1 MPITYD
7 QTGVTYD
14 ATGYTYNG
22 DGYQPTVFPIAGVY
36 IAFDDGP
43 YTANPTWTEVT
54 TYVRSI
60 TTHRGRSSDLDQF
73 DTGTAQIVLDNRDR
87 RFDPFYT
94 SGPYYPNGLTP
105 RRPIRIVGQIGGSTY
120 EVFRGFV
127 AGWPVTWS
135 DAGYD
140 STVTIQCF
148 DGLGLMA
155 NEVVPTDW
163 PYFYTYGA
171 TPFAYWQ
178 LSDPRAANSSLER
191 MGNYP
196 WTFGGTGTN
205 AAVFRE
211 GASASPATVGG
222 STYFESYM
230 AVPPWGDTAN
240 IPASITS
247 NPPSSFT
254 FSGFGWNPSGAA
266 WIIEVA
272 WTRRISV
279 SISATGVLSVS
290 CAVNAG
296 GTLQTKR
303 LDFNAGSLRFNAGV
317 PTHFVVVAS
326 TTTGPDW
333 DTLAVYINGQQIA
346 GTTSTSVGGSLF
358 LYQTYMNF
366 QIGSFQEVAF
376 WTRALTA
383 TEAQTIGRVAVS
395 SLAESTS
402 ARMQRLLDTTDWPAA
417 LESFPASPVGTVAE
431 IGSGT
436 GVVPELQLVADS
448 EGGELYVSKA
458 GVLTMT
464 ARRDVFNATR
474 SANVQATLSMAG
486 DPGINYGTEL
496 NIEYDADN
504 LKNDITVNYSG
515 DGEVNL
521 YNDVVITGYGA
532 AATTIETQ
540 LDSPTSALDLATLE
554 LGVEGVLVPQI
565 SPIDVSPN
573 TDPADWQT
581 VLGLE
586 LLDRVE
592 FQFSPSVGT
601 AFIRPALINA
611 IDHQIE
617 PGVWRTQLTL
627 SMRYTSPLTLDDP
640 VLGRLDYNYLG

>member
-1 MPITYD
+1 MAITYD
-7 QTGVTYD
+7 QAGVTYD
-14 ATGYTYNG
+14 STLYTYNG
-22 DGYQPTVFPIAGVY
+22 EPFSPSVFPVAGVY
-36 IAFDDGP
+36 IAFTDGP
-43 YTANPTWTEVT
+43 YTATPAWTEVT

-105 RRPIRIVGQIGGSTY
+105 RRPIRIVGQIGGQTY

-135 DAGYD
+135 EAGKD

-148 DGLGLMA
+148 DALGLMA

-163 PYFYTYGA
+163 ADFYT
-171 TPFAYWQ
+171 
-178 LSDPRAANSSLER
+178 RAQSPTVYFKGNDSQGTAIIRDAISNGVKTMTNANSATNPNFFEAPNITPGAPSTSVFCASYVGSDLTSTPTPAGAIAGDYPIMSLSV
-191 MGNYP
+191 
-196 WTFGGTGTN
+196 WLKATGTTAQGYN
-205 AAVFRE
+205 QIRVSNNGGRVSVYYT
-211 GASASPATVGG
+211 AS
-222 STYFESYM
+222 
-230 AVPPWGDTAN
+230 
-240 IPASITS
+240 SIRL
-247 NPPSSFT
+247 T
-254 FSGFGWNPSGAA
+254 FSRFGISGTPNLDIDAA
-266 WIIEVA
+266 YVPN
-272 WTRRISV
+272 
-279 SISATGVLSVS
+279 TGQAFHIFLI
-290 CAVNAG
+290 VNNS
-296 GTLQTKR
+296 T
-303 LDFNAGSLRFNAGV
+303 S
-317 PTHFVVVAS
+317 PT
-326 TTTGPDW
+326 
-333 DTLAVYINGQQIA
+333 VYINGRA
-346 GTTSTSVGGSLF
+346 ATYTSAVGGAGSGGLWPLQVQANF
-358 LYQTYMNF
+358 ANF
-366 QIGSFQEVAF
+366 QELAVWERVNFTAADVAAIYNAGAARF
-376 WTRALTA
+376 
-383 TEAQTIGRVAVS
+383 S
-395 SLAESTS
+395 ESTT

-448 EGGELYVSKA
+448 EGGELYVSKT

-474 SANVQATLSMAG
+474 SAVSQATFTDSG
-486 DPGINYGTEL
+486 VGIRYGTEL

-521 YNDVVITGYGA
+521 YSDAVITGYGA

-573 TDPADWQT
+573 TAAADWQT
-581 VLGLE
+581 ILGLE
-586 LLDRVE
+586 LLDRVT
-592 FQFSPSVGT
+592 FKRTPTVGNQFDR
-601 AFIRPALINA
+601 AALINA

-627 SMRYTSPLTLDDP
+627 SMRYTSPLTLNDP

>member
-1 MPITYD
+1 MPITYN
-7 QTGVTYD
+7 QSGVTYD
-14 ATGYTYNG
+14 AAAYTYNG
-22 DGYQPTVFPIAGVY
+22 EAYQPTVFPIAGVF
-36 IAFDDGP
+36 IAFSDGP
-43 YTANPTWTEVT
+43 YVASPAWTEVT
-54 TYVRSI
+54 QYVRGI
-60 TTHRGRSSDLDQF
+60 TTHRGRASDLDQF
-73 DTGTAQIVLDNRDR
+73 DTGTAQLVLDNRDR

-105 RRPIRIVGQIGGSTY
+105 RRQIRIVGQIGGSTY
-120 EVFRGFV
+120 EVFRGFI

-135 DAGYD
+135 EAGYD

-148 DGLGLMA
+148 DALGLMA
-155 NEVVPTDW
+155 TEVVPTDW
-163 PYFYTYGA
+163 PFYYTYGV

-178 LSDPRAANSSLER
+178 LNDSRAANSSLER

-211 GASASPATVGG
+211 GTPASPATVGG

-240 IPASITS
+240 IPGSITS
-247 NPPSSFT
+247 NPPASFT

-279 SISATGVLSVS
+279 SISAAGVLSVS
-290 CAVNAG
+290 CAVNSG

-303 LDFNAGSLRFNAGV
+303 LVFNAGSLRFNAGV

-358 LYQTYMNF
+358 LYQTYMHF

-376 WTRALTA
+376 WTRALSA

-395 SLAESTS
+395 SLAETTS

-417 LESFPASPVGTVAE
+417 LEGFPASPVGTVAE

-436 GVVPELQLVADS
+436 GVIPELQLVADS
-448 EGGELYVSKA
+448 EGGELYVSKT

-474 SANVQATLSMAG
+474 SANVQATFTDSG
-486 DPGINYGTEL
+486 VGIRYGTEL
-496 NIEYDADN
+496 QIQYDADN

-515 DGEVNL
+515 DGEVNV
-521 YNDVVITGYGA
+521 YNDTVITGYGA
-532 AATTIETQ
+532 ASTTIETQ

-565 SPIDVSPN
+565 SPIDVSSN
-573 TDPADWQT
+573 TAAADWQSI
-581 VLGLE
+581 LGLE
-586 LLDRVE
+586 LLDRVN
-592 FQFSPSVGT
+592 FKRTPTVGNQFN
-601 AFIRPALINA
+601 RDALVNA

-627 SMRYTSPLTLDDP
+627 SMRYTSPEILDDD

>member
-1 MPITYD
+1 MPITYN

-14 ATGYTYNG
+14 AAGYTY
-22 DGYQPTVFPIAGVY
+22 DGETFQPTVFPIAGVY
-36 IAFDDGP
+36 ISFTDGP
-43 YTANPTWTEVT
+43 YTAAPAWTEVT

-105 RRPIRIVGQIGGSTY
+105 RRPIRIVGQIGGQTY

-135 DAGYD
+135 EAGKD

-148 DGLGLMA
+148 DALGLMA

-163 PYFYTYGA
+163 PDYYVQSLVPRRYWKCNDSQTTQRCRDTSPNPNKISLAPFGAGDRFFEDTPIAGGLVGNSTFMTLGAMATIPKNIANPVATSICFWLRFRNTPGFTQQPLYYTYQGLLMTFGFDSSTNKFTFQIDNRTNLRNYALDVGTIPANSPVFIVLTA
-171 TPFAYWQ
+171 TP
-178 LSDPRAANSSLER
+178 
-191 MGNYP
+191 
-196 WTFGGTGTN
+196 
-205 AAVFRE
+205 
-211 GASASPATVGG
+211 
-222 STYFESYM
+222 
-230 AVPPWGDTAN
+230 
-240 IPASITS
+240 
-247 NPPSSFT
+247 
-254 FSGFGWNPSGAA
+254 
-266 WIIEVA
+266 
-272 WTRRISV
+272 
-279 SISATGVLSVS
+279 
-290 CAVNAG
+290 NAG
-296 GTLQTKR
+296 GTPTGTVTVNLATPATTTTTAATGGVFLEEWALVANNLQEIVV
-303 LDFNAGSLRFNAGV
+303 LDGIITSTQAATLYAFGV
-317 PTHFVVVAS
+317 GRISES
-326 TTTGPDW
+326 TT
-333 DTLAVYINGQQIA
+333 
-346 GTTSTSVGGSLF
+346 
-358 LYQTYMNF
+358 
-366 QIGSFQEVAF
+366 
-376 WTRALTA
+376 
-383 TEAQTIGRVAVS
+383 
-395 SLAESTS
+395 

-448 EGGELYVSKA
+448 EGGELYVSKT

-474 SANVQATLSMAG
+474 SAVSQATFTDSG
-486 DPGINYGTEL
+486 VGIRYGTEL

-521 YNDVVITGYGA
+521 YSDAVITGYGA
-532 AATTIETQ
+532 ASTTIETQ

-573 TDPADWQT
+573 TVAADWQT
-581 VLGLE
+581 ILGLE
-586 LLDRVE
+586 LLDRVT
-592 FQFSPSVGT
+592 FKRTPTVGNQFDR
-601 AFIRPALINA
+601 AALINA

-627 SMRYTSPLTLDDP
+627 SMRYTSPETLDDP

>member
-1 MPITYD
+1 MPITYN
-7 QTGVTYD
+7 QSGVTYD
-14 ATGYTYNG
+14 AAAYTYNG

-36 IAFDDGP
+36 ISFTDGP
-43 YTANPTWTEVT
+43 YTATPAWTEVT

-105 RRPIRIVGQIGGSTY
+105 RRPVRIVGQIGGQTY

-135 DAGYD
+135 EAGKD

-148 DGLGLMA
+148 DALGLMA
-155 NEVVPTDW
+155 NEQVPTEWADYITRSIG
-163 PYFYTYGA
+163 PARYFKCNDSAATAVARDSVGNGSVQLVNALPATYANMFETGSMDDGLLSNSLFFPRYTVTDSTITSGDAVFSVSFWLRGTSGLTSTYNNIVVG
-171 TPFAYWQ
+171 Y
-178 LSDPRAANSSLER
+178 
-191 MGNYP
+191 
-196 WTFGGTGTN
+196 GGTSFLVNVT
-205 AAVFRE
+205 
-211 GASASPATVGG
+211 ASEIRVSVYAP
-222 STYFESYM
+222 
-230 AVPPWGDTAN
+230 
-240 IPASITS
+240 SITYVRTINIGYYPS
-247 NPPSSFT
+247 YGQPFHMAIVGNPVSADR
-254 FSGFGWNPSGAA
+254 WNP
-266 WIIEVA
+266 
-272 WTRRISV
+272 TY
-279 SISATGVLSVS
+279 
-290 CAVNAG
+290 
-296 GTLQTKR
+296 
-303 LDFNAGSLRFNAGV
+303 
-317 PTHFVVVAS
+317 
-326 TTTGPDW
+326 
-333 DTLAVYINGQQIA
+333 YINGVQA
-346 GTTSTSVGGSLF
+346 ATTFVSSTSGLRQDDLKIDINF
-358 LYQTYMNF
+358 LNLQEIAFFTKVLTAA
-366 QIGSFQEVAF
+366 EVA
-376 WTRALTA
+376 AIYNA
-383 TEAQTIGRVAVS
+383 GRS
-395 SLAESTS
+395 RISETTS

-448 EGGELYVSKA
+448 EGGELYVSKT

-474 SANVQATLSMAG
+474 SAVSQATFTDSG
-486 DPGINYGTEL
+486 VGIRYGTEL

-521 YNDVVITGYGA
+521 YSDAVITGYGA
-532 AATTIETQ
+532 ASTTIETQ

-554 LGVEGVLVPQI
+554 LGVEGVLIPQI

-573 TDPADWQT
+573 TAAADWQT
-581 VLGLE
+581 ILGLE
-586 LLDRVE
+586 LLDRVT
-592 FQFSPSVGT
+592 FKRTPTVGNQFDR
-601 AFIRPALINA
+601 AALINA

-627 SMRYTSPLTLDDP
+627 SMRYTSPLICDDP
-640 VLGRLDYNYLG
+640 VRGRCDYNYCG